1 MNTSQFDGNAAFAGG
16 GFMPSQT
23 TQGANSPFT
32 PSKIRDSQTLLPLT
46 IKQANDAFQS
56 SDGSN
61 LTIDGVDVNT
71 VTFVGRVCNK
81 VDQITDSKFVLD
93 DGTGTIECIKWIDD
107 PVDSNE
113 VDGIL
118 NGMYVRLY
126 GQFKGLQGKKC
137 INVYSLRPVTDFDE
151 IANHF
156 INCIYVHLYNSRL
169 QRIQA
174 SIPNQQHVPS
184 LTQITP
190 TKGYQAQAVAANQ
203 FSGQHNNG
211 QKTVEDM
218 VLDVLHLPANRTRTE
233 GCPLESI
240 AQHLGL
246 PSDKIMLA
254 IHNLTQEGMIYEGL
268 TNHYKSTV
276 NG

>member
-1 MNTSQFDGNAAFAGG
+1 MSTSQFDGNAAFAGG

-32 PSKIRDSQTLLPLT
+32 SSKNRDSQTLLPLT
-46 IKQANDAFQS
+46 IKQVNDAFQS

-81 VDQITDSKFVLD
+81 VEQITDYKFVLD
-93 DGTGTIECIKWIDD
+93 DGTGTIECIRWLNELAD
-107 PVDSNE
+107 PNE
-113 VDGIL
+113 GEGIL

-126 GQFKGLQGKKC
+126 GQFKGLQGRKC
-137 INVYSLRPVTDFDE
+137 ISIFSLRPVTDFDE

-174 SIPNQQHVPS
+174 SIPNQQHAPNS
-184 LTQITP
+184 TQITP

-203 FSGQHNNG
+203 ISGQRNNG

-218 VLDVLHLPANRTRTE
+218 VIDVLVANREISE
-233 GCPLESI
+233 GLPRETI

-246 PSDKIMLA
+246 PVDRIMLA
-254 IHNLTQEGMIYEGL
+254 IHNLTQEGLVYEGI

-276 NG
+276 DG

>member
-32 PSKIRDSQTLLPLT
+32 PSKNRDSQTLLPLT
-46 IKQANDAFQS
+46 IKQVSNAVQS

-61 LTIDGVDVNT
+61 LTIDGVDVHT

-93 DGTGTIECIKWIDD
+93 DGTGTIECIRWIND

-118 NGMYVRLY
+118 
-126 GQFKGLQGKKC
+126 
-137 INVYSLRPVTDFDE
+137 PVTDFDE

-174 SIPNQQHVPS
+174 SIPNQQHVPNS
-184 LTQITP
+184 TQITP
-190 TKGYQAQAVAANQ
+190 TKGYQAQAIAANQ
-203 FSGQHNNG
+203 ISGQHNNR
-211 QKTVEDM
+211 QKTVEDL
-218 VLDVLHLPANRTRTE
+218 VIDVLTLPENMTRSE
-233 GCPLESI
+233 GVPRESI

-246 PSDKIMLA
+246 PLDKIMLA
-254 IHNLTQEGMIYEGL
+254 IQNLTQEGLVYEGL

-276 NG
+276 DG